1 MAVLEKYQA
10 TVEIA
15 STDGQDAIL
24 CITYSPS
31 PPSFTIRTI
40 IDALSRSQSPPL
52 KVSVYKPPSI
62 EERSRAIQKREQ
74 RHLLYRFIFS
84 LVIAIPTFI
93 IGIVFMS
100 LAPNGNSTKDFFME
114 PMWTGN
120 ASRAQ
125 WSLFFLATP
134 VMFYSAGDF
143 HRRSWTKIVSL
154 WKRGS
159 KTPVWKRFTRFGSM
173 NLLVRETVFKKT

>member
-15 STDGQDAIL
+15 STDGQDTIL
-24 CITYSPS
+24 RITYPPS

-40 IDALSRSQSPPL
+40 IDALSHSQSPPL

-62 EERSRAIQKREQ
+62 EECSRAIQKREQ

-84 LVIAIPTFI
+84 LVIAIPTFT

-100 LAPNGNSTKDFFME
+100 LAPSGNSTKDFFME

-120 ASRAQ
+120 TSRAQ

-154 WKRGS
+154 WKRS
-159 KTPVWKRFTRFGSM
+159 SETPVWKRFTRFGSM
-173 NLLVRETVFKKT
+173 NLLVRETGFKKT

>member
-1 MAVLEKYQA
+1 MAVLGKYQA

-15 STDGQDAIL
+15 STDGPDAL
-24 CITYSPS
+24 LRITYSPS

-100 LAPNGNSTKDFFME
+100 LAPNGTSTKDFFME

-120 ASRAQ
+120 TSRAQ

-143 HRRSWTKIVSL
+143 HRGGWTKIMSL

-159 KTPVWKRFTRFGSM
+159 KTPVWKRFTRFGNM
-173 NLLVRETVFKKT
+173 NLLVRETVLEKI